1 MAGLVDAVRARV
13 DARCIVT
20 RCSAEGCTVNMNG
33 VQGDHILINMDCRR
47 LGIGRRDSRCDF
59 IFVSDDGDRVV
70 ALELKRGSL
79 DASNVVEQLRA
90 GARFVERI
98 VPRGVAVN
106 FVPLAVYGGK
116 FHRNERDKLLKPTNW
131 IRFRGERLQVDS
143 LRCGRRIV
151 EKLR

>member
-1 MAGLVDAVRARV
+1 MASLVEAVREKV
-13 DARCIVT
+13 HQDCIAT
-20 RCSAEGCTVNMNG
+20 RCSAEGCAVSMNG
-33 VQGDHILINMDCRR
+33 VQGDHILINMDCLS
-47 LGIGRRDSRCDF
+47 LGIERRDRRCDF
-59 IFVSDDGDRVV
+59 IFVGDDGDWVV

-90 GARFVERI
+90 GARFAERI
-98 VPRGVAVN
+98 VPRGAEVN

-116 FHRNERDKLLKPTNW
+116 FHRNERDKLLKPANW
-131 IRFRGERLQVDS
+131 IRFRGEMLQVDS